1 MAVTKKSS
9 TAPVKKIKVDNS
21 SAAKAE
27 RKEQKVKRKSKLSQI
42 RQKARQDYKSLTP
55 KEKQHLAERNI
66 FTQAIRHGASESDA
80 KAEVAKYRARIK
92 MKQSGKHATAARKAL
107 HDGSREIR
115 TKLKSELTSAK
126 DALKKA
132 REHNKS
138 IKDPKARAN
147 ANVKAKEAYQNAAKK
162 IASARVKAVE
172 GKKNKLKDIHEKM
185 QTLKK
190 VFKKPVAAKGVR
202 LVSAEAKPA
211 AAAPAGKTPKAAKT
225 PKHKESAAE
234 RKERKAAEKAPGY
247 GPQITKNRLTR
258 RNNEAAKKAA
268 EAPAPK
274 SKKAPKAPKADAKP
288 AAAAPAAKEPKAP
301 KVKVAGKRAS
311 RMGPND
317 GPQISKNRLTR
328 RNNEAAKKA
337 AEAPA
342 PKPAKAAKKPRAK
355 KADGSANPK
364 MGPNDGPQISK
375 NRLTRRNNEAAKAPA
390 AKPAKAPKAPKASTK
405 PAAATPA
412 AKPAKKPK
420 ASKPAAATPAPAAK
434 TGGIKRR

>member
-107 HDGSREIR
+107 HEGTRDVRN
-115 TKLKSELTSAK
+115 KLKADLSSAK

-138 IKDPKARAN
+138 IKDPKARSN
-147 ANVKAKEAYQNAAKK
+147 ANLKAKEAYQNTAKK
-162 IASARVKAVE
+162 IASARVKAVDA
-172 GKKNKLKDIHEKM
+172 KKNKLKDIHEKM

-211 AAAPAGKTPKAAKT
+211 AAPAGKTPKAAKT

-247 GPQITKNRLTR
+247 GPQISKNRLTR

-268 EAPAPK
+268 EAPAKPEKK
-274 SKKAPKAPKADAKP
+274 SRKAKVAPAP
-288 AAAAPAAKEPKAP
+288 AAAPAPEVKAKRKYTKKPKDGAAAPAAPAAKEAKAPKAA

-311 RMGPND
+311 KMGPND

-342 PKPAKAAKKPRAK
+342 KPAKAAK
-355 KADGSANPK
+355 
-364 MGPNDGPQISK
+364 
-375 NRLTRRNNEAAKAPA
+375 AP
-390 AKPAKAPKAPKASTK
+390 KAPKAPKASTK
-405 PAAATPA
+405 PAAA
-412 AKPAKKPK
+412 
-420 ASKPAAATPAPAAK
+420 APAAK
-434 TGGIKRR
+434 APKTPKASSKKAPKTAPAAAAPAPKASGGIRRR